1 MQNLLFCVP
10 KAAVL
15 HGKSVG
21 FASQKSRF
29 RNIKL
34 QLPLFGRKYL
44 YRFNHILLSELSNKS
59 KIVSLVRYYNP
70 CILNILSFLYFIFL
84 IGRILLSSENFIRS
98 SLFFIFYLSV
108 SLFFRKKRLF
118 LQKHQNRIP
127 MSTIALLTL
136 NGHNYDIRL
145 LNQSFGLPVGWNG
158 FPKHSLAGDG
168 QLRILMDTP
177 ADNFILELMMKTEE
191 NPIAEGQLEI
201 YDGTDDIPFRCI
213 KFSKAYITEFRE
225 TFDVMN
231 GGKMTTY
238 VQISPMEMTINKR
251 LDIER
256 RLFWLWNRIPQ
267 KPMQM
272 QEVVADPDVHINDA
286 YWINPNGEKCREFPI
301 GEAVKLYLVLGN
313 YNVGQTIQ
321 FDFEEETDEGVCRA
335 SCSGR
340 TDDKGMVIIEDFE
353 LTKKE

>member
-1 MQNLLFCVP
+1 MQNLCFCIV

-29 RNIKL
+29 RNVKL
-34 QLPLFGRKYL
+34 QLPLFDRKYL

-70 CILNILSFLYFIFL
+70 YILNILSFLYFIFL

-118 LQKHQNRIP
+118 LQKHQNRSP

-158 FPKHSLAGDG
+158 FPKHS
-168 QLRILMDTP
+168 
-177 ADNFILELMMKTEE
+177 
-191 NPIAEGQLEI
+191 
-201 YDGTDDIPFRCI
+201 
-213 KFSKAYITEFRE
+213 
-225 TFDVMN
+225 
-231 GGKMTTY
+231 
-238 VQISPMEMTINKR
+238 
-251 LDIER
+251 
-256 RLFWLWNRIPQ
+256 
-267 KPMQM
+267 
-272 QEVVADPDVHINDA
+272 
-286 YWINPNGEKCREFPI
+286 
-301 GEAVKLYLVLGN
+301 
-313 YNVGQTIQ
+313 
-321 FDFEEETDEGVCRA
+321 
-335 SCSGR
+335 
-340 TDDKGMVIIEDFE
+340 
-353 LTKKE
+353 